1 MALQHRSINC
11 VVYERDADASTRK
24 AGYGLTMQQGGR
36 ALDALGVSE
45 AVRAAATPTDRHV
58 SIDANTGAE
67 LGVHGER
74 SAAARRGRG
83 ARAKAA
89 ATHLPR
95 GTLRDILL
103 ERLRPDTVRWGAKLE
118 SASPSEGGWSLA
130 VDGVTESCS
139 VLVGADG
146 VRSTARRL
154 LCAED
159 AAATPL
165 GVFVVLG
172 FCAAPFDYA
181 ADCFEAVDGTVRIYT
196 MPFDSKKTMWQ
207 LSWRG
212 DGPTGGDGEVLRE
225 AALAQVSAWPGCP
238 DAARLIEATAPGDV
252 TGYPIVDR
260 DLPGV
265 LPPYATLLGD
275 AAHPMAPFKAQGANQ
290 ALLDAVSLA
299 RCLVKTDL
307 APGPARRSVE
317 EALAAYWAEMAP
329 RASAK
334 VAASRNAARLLHSPA
349 ALVRAEGLT
358 RAAAAA
364 GVAPKRAYTLK
375 HRNPYDVHVYYDDEE
390 SRARAM
396 ELRDRMK
403 VKFPWMRFHRPFDRP
418 IGPHPV
424 PMWEADFA
432 SYENR
437 DRWDEVR
444 EWLESEAGDL
454 SVLIHPHSTDSD
466 YADHTKNAYWVG
478 EALELCIQGW
488 KRD

>member
-1 MALQHRSINC
+1 MAWSRRKGGTRHKILISAQARS
-11 VVYERDADASTRK
+11 
-24 AGYGLTMQQGGR
+24 
-36 ALDALGVSE
+36 
-45 AVRAAATPTDRHV
+45 
-58 SIDANTGAE
+58 
-67 LGVHGER
+67 
-74 SAAARRGRG
+74 
-83 ARAKAA
+83 
-89 ATHLPR
+89 
-95 GTLRDILL
+95 
-103 ERLRPDTVRWGAKLE
+103 
-118 SASPSEGGWSLA
+118 
-130 VDGVTESCS
+130 
-139 VLVGADG
+139 
-146 VRSTARRL
+146 
-154 LCAED
+154 
-159 AAATPL
+159 
-165 GVFVVLG
+165 
-172 FCAAPFDYA
+172 
-181 ADCFEAVDGTVRIYT
+181 
-196 MPFDSKKTMWQ
+196 
-207 LSWRG
+207 
-212 DGPTGGDGEVLRE
+212 
-225 AALAQVSAWPGCP
+225 
-238 DAARLIEATAPGDV
+238 
-252 TGYPIVDR
+252 
-260 DLPGV
+260 
-265 LPPYATLLGD
+265 TLLGD

-307 APGPARRSVE
+307 APGPARRSVD
-317 EALAAYWAEMAP
+317 EALAEYWAEMAP

-349 ALVRAEGLT
+349 ALARAEGLT

-437 DRWDEVR
+437 NRWDEVR
-444 EWLESEAGDL
+444 AWLESEAGDL

-478 EALELCIQGW
+478 EALDLRIQGW
-488 KRD
+488 ER